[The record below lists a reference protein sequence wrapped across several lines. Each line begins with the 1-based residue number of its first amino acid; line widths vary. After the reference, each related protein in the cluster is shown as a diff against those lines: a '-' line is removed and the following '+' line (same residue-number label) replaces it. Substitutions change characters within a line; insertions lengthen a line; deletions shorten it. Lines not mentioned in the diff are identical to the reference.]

1 MRKEFRAFLL
11 RGNIVEIAVAF
22 ILATFFAV
30 VITTFVN
37 GVVLPFIAAIFGQPN
52 FDAMTFTVGDAVIL
66 YGTFLTAVINFV
78 LVAFVLFLVVKA
90 YNRAKAAEAAT
101 TRECPYCMTA
111 IPLAATRCG
120 ACTSEVTAAT
130 T

>member
-37 GVVLPFIAAIFGQPN
+37 GVVLPFVAAIFGQPN
-52 FDAMTFTVGDAVIL
+52 FDAMTFTVGDAVIM

-90 YNRAKAAEAAT
+90 YNRAKAADAAT
-101 TRECPYCMTA
+101 TRECPYCLTA

-120 ACTSEVTAAT
+120 ACTSEVSPA
-130 T
+130 